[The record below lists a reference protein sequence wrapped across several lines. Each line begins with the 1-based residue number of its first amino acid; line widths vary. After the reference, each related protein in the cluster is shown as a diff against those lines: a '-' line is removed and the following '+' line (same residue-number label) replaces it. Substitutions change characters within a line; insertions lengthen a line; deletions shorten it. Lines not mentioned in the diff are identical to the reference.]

1 LSANVTR
8 VNKKQ
13 KTIGEQV
20 VELQKE
26 SRLML
31 EKKLEVTAEHRRQQ
45 LQFQREESEKRFILE
60 NRRMDLEKE
69 ELDLRLTL

>member
-1 LSANVTR
+1 
-8 VNKKQ
+8 
-13 KTIGEQV
+13 
-20 VELQKE
+20 
-26 SRLML
+26 L

-69 ELDLRLTL
+69 ELELRRLTLQLELERIRRCT